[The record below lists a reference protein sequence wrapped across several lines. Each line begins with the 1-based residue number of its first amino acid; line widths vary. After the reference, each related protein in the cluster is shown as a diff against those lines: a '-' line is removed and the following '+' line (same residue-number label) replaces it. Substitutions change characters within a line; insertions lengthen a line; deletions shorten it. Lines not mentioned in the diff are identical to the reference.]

1 MTATFVDMGV
11 TLDSVAVELSDRGP
25 VAVLIP
31 VKSFAHAKIRLAPA
45 LDAAQRTH
53 LARTMAERVLAA
65 AHPLFV
71 AVVCDDVEVARWA
84 AEQGA
89 RVISEPGRGLNGAVD
104 AGVDA
109 LALAGFSRVIVA
121 HADLPLATELG
132 WVGSWAGV
140 TLVPDRHDDG
150 TNVACVPVRSG
161 FKFSYGPGSF
171 GRHHAEAE
179 RLHLPLR
186 VVREP
191 ALGWDVDVPSDLA
204 DLPGPPVVTRQ

>member
-1 MTATFVDMGV
+1 VQP
-11 TLDSVAVELSDRGP
+11 SDRTP
-25 VAVLIP
+25 VAVLVP
-31 VKSFAHAKIRLAPA
+31 VKAFGHAKIRLAPA
-45 LDAAQRTH
+45 LDAAQRAQ

-65 AHPLFV
+65 AHPLPV

-84 AEQGA
+84 AQQGA
-89 RVISEPGRGLNGAVD
+89 LVISEPGRGLNGAVA

-109 LALAGFSRVIVA
+109 LALAGFGRVIVA
-121 HADLPLATELG
+121 HADLPLATELS

-161 FKFSYGPGSF
+161 FRFSYGPGSF
-171 GRHHAEAE
+171 GRHRAEAE
-179 RLHLPLR
+179 RLDLPLR
-186 VVREP
+186 VVREA
-191 ALGWDVDVPSDLA
+191 ALGWDVDVPSDLT